1 MKPIRSSPHALKNLE
16 DREIDR
22 LEAEKILDAPDRI
35 ISARPPREILIRRYN
50 DVRLQQEMALCLV
63 LEETDTERIVVTLF
77 KTSQI
82 KKYLEGTQ
90 R

>member
-1 MKPIRSSPHALKNLE
+1 MVASASKNLE
-16 DREIDR
+16 DQEIDR
-22 LEAEKILDAPDRI
+22 LEAESTLEAPDRI
-35 ISARPPREILIRRYN
+35 IPGRTPREILIRRYN
-50 DVRLQQEMALCLV
+50 DVKLQQEMALCIV
-63 LEETDTERIVVTLF
+63 LEESDTERIVVTLY

>member
-1 MKPIRSSPHALKNLE
+1 
-16 DREIDR
+16 
-22 LEAEKILDAPDRI
+22 
-35 ISARPPREILIRRYN
+35 
-50 DVRLQQEMALCLV
+50 MALCLV

>member
-1 MKPIRSSPHALKNLE
+1 LKPVRWSNRALKTLE
-16 DREIDR
+16 EREIDR
-22 LEAEKILDAPDRI
+22 REAERTLKAPEKVIPGR
-35 ISARPPREILIRRYN
+35 SPREILIRRYN
-50 DVRLQQEMALCLV
+50 DVKLQQEMALCILV
-63 LEETDTERIVVTLF
+63 EETDTERVVVTLY